1 MDGLPK
7 LDTLVYAIRTA
18 IQDKL
23 DDKVS
28 TTNFSSHTSDT
39 SLHLTAADRTR
50 LNNLIT
56 NTDAQA
62 TYATINA
69 LNSHVNDGY
78 IHLDSSKIATWNSK
92 AEGVHTHEISDINML
107 REELDAI
114 RDTGGVRQLTQA
126 ELAEILV
133 WN

>member
-1 MDGLPK
+1 MHELPK
-7 LDTLVYAIRTA
+7 LDTLVSAIRNA
-18 IQDKL
+18 IQNKL
-23 DDKVS
+23 NDKVS
-28 TTNFSSHTSDT
+28 ISNFDSHVADTSSH
-39 SLHLTAADRTR
+39 LTLEDRIKI
-50 LNNLIT
+50 NNLIT

-69 LNSHVNDGY
+69 LNSHVNDSY
-78 IHLDSSKIATWNSK
+78 IHLDSTKINRWDSK
-92 AEGVHTHEISDINML
+92 ADGVHTHEISDINML

>member
-7 LDTLVYAIRTA
+7 LDTLVSAIRTA

>member
-1 MDGLPK
+1 MNELPK
-7 LDTLVYAIRTA
+7 LDTLVAAIHNA
-18 IQDKL
+18 LQLKL
-23 DDKVS
+23 DSKAPLLDF
-28 TTNFSSHTSDT
+28 TEHTNDSIV
-39 SLHLTAADRTR
+39 HLSASDRTK

-56 NTDAQA
+56 NAEIQA

-78 IHLDSSKIATWNSK
+78 IHLDTNKVNRWNSK
-92 AEGVHTHEISDINML
+92 AEGVHTHEINDINML
-107 REELDAI
+107 REELDAL

>member
-1 MDGLPK
+1 MHELPK
-7 LDTLVYAIRTA
+7 LDTLVSAIRNA
-18 IQDKL
+18 IQNKL
-23 DDKVS
+23 DAKVS
-28 TTNFSSHTSDT
+28 TSNFDSHVADT
-39 SLHLTAADRTR
+39 SLHLTLEDRIKI
-50 LNNLIT
+50 NNLIT

-78 IHLDSSKIATWNSK
+78 IHLDSTKINRWNSK
-92 AEGVHTHEISDINML
+92 ADGVHTHEISDINML

>member
-7 LDTLVYAIRTA
+7 LDTLVFAIRTA

>member
-1 MDGLPK
+1 MNELPK
-7 LDTLVYAIRTA
+7 LDTLVAAIHSA
-18 IQDKL
+18 LQLKL
-23 DDKVS
+23 DSKAPLLDFTEH
-28 TTNFSSHTSDT
+28 TTDSIM
-39 SLHLTAADRTR
+39 HLSASDRTK

-56 NTDAQA
+56 NAEIQA

-78 IHLDSSKIATWNSK
+78 IHLDTNKINRWNSK
-92 AEGVHTHEISDINML
+92 ADGVHTHEINDINML
-107 REELDAI
+107 REELDAL

>member
-1 MDGLPK
+1 MNELPK
-7 LDTLVYAIRTA
+7 LDTLVAAIHNA
-18 IQDKL
+18 LQLKL
-23 DDKVS
+23 DSKAPLLDF
-28 TTNFSSHTSDT
+28 TEHTNDSIV
-39 SLHLTAADRTR
+39 HLSASDRTK

-56 NTDAQA
+56 NAEIQA

-78 IHLDSSKIATWNSK
+78 IHLDTNKVNRWNSK
-92 AEGVHTHEISDINML
+92 ADGVHTHEISDINML
-107 REELDAI
+107 REELDAL

>member
-1 MDGLPK
+1 MNELPK
-7 LDTLVYAIRTA
+7 LDTLVAAIHNSL
-18 IQDKL
+18 QLKL
-23 DDKVS
+23 DSKAPLLDF
-28 TTNFSSHTSDT
+28 TEHTNDSIV
-39 SLHLTAADRTR
+39 HLSASDRTK
-50 LNNLIT
+50 LNNLVT
-56 NTDAQA
+56 NAEIQA

-78 IHLDSSKIATWNSK
+78 IHLDTNKVNRWNSK
-92 AEGVHTHEISDINML
+92 AEGVHTHEINDINML
-107 REELDAI
+107 REELDAL

>member
-1 MDGLPK
+1 MDELPK
-7 LDTLVYAIRTA
+7 LDTLVTA
-18 IQDKL
+18 IHNALQLKL
-23 DDKVS
+23 DSKAPLLDF
-28 TTNFSSHTSDT
+28 TEHTNDSIV
-39 SLHLTAADRTR
+39 HLSASDRTK

-56 NTDAQA
+56 NAEIQA

-78 IHLDSSKIATWNSK
+78 IHLDTNKVNRWNSK
-92 AEGVHTHEISDINML
+92 AEGVHTHEINDINML
-107 REELDAI
+107 REELDAL

>member
-1 MDGLPK
+1 MNELPK
-7 LDTLVYAIRTA
+7 LDTLVAAIHNA
-18 IQDKL
+18 LQLKL
-23 DDKVS
+23 DSKAPLLDF
-28 TTNFSSHTSDT
+28 TEHTNDSIV
-39 SLHLTAADRTR
+39 HLSASDRTK

-56 NTDAQA
+56 NAEIQA

-78 IHLDSSKIATWNSK
+78 IHLDTNKVNRWNSK
-92 AEGVHTHEISDINML
+92 ADGVHTHEINDINML
-107 REELDAI
+107 REELDAL

>member
-1 MDGLPK
+1 MNELPK
-7 LDTLVYAIRTA
+7 LDTLVAAIHNA
-18 IQDKL
+18 LQLKL
-23 DDKVS
+23 DSKAPLLDF
-28 TTNFSSHTSDT
+28 TEHTNDSIV
-39 SLHLTAADRTR
+39 HLSASDRTK

-56 NTDAQA
+56 NAEIQA

-78 IHLDSSKIATWNSK
+78 IHLDTNKINRWNSK
-92 AEGVHTHEISDINML
+92 AEGVHTHEINDINML
-107 REELDAI
+107 REELDAL

>member
-1 MDGLPK
+1 MNELPK
-7 LDTLVYAIRTA
+7 LDALVTA
-18 IQDKL
+18 IHNALQLKL
-23 DDKVS
+23 DSKAPLLDFTEH
-28 TTNFSSHTSDT
+28 TTDSIV
-39 SLHLTAADRTR
+39 HLSASDRTK
-50 LNNLIT
+50 LDNLVT
-56 NTDAQA
+56 NAEMQA

-78 IHLDSSKIATWNSK
+78 IHLDTNKINRWNSK
-92 AEGVHTHEISDINML
+92 AEGVHTHEINDINML
-107 REELDAI
+107 REELDAL

>member
-1 MDGLPK
+1 MNELPHNALQLK
-7 LDTLVYAIRTA
+7 LDSKAPLLDFTEHTTDSIVHLSASDRT
-18 IQDKL
+18 KL
-23 DDKVS
+23 DNLV
-28 TTNFSSHTSDT
+28 TN
-39 SLHLTAADRTR
+39 AEM
-50 LNNLIT
+50 
-56 NTDAQA
+56 QA

-78 IHLDSSKIATWNSK
+78 IHLDTNKINRWNSK
-92 AEGVHTHEISDINML
+92 AEGVHTHEINDINML
-107 REELDAI
+107 REELDAL

>member
-1 MDGLPK
+1 MHELPK
-7 LDTLVYAIRTA
+7 LDTLVSAIRNA
-18 IQDKL
+18 IQNKL

-28 TTNFSSHTSDT
+28 TSNFDSHVADTSSH
-39 SLHLTAADRTR
+39 LTLEDRIKI
-50 LNNLIT
+50 NNLIT

-78 IHLDSSKIATWNSK
+78 IHLDSTKINRWNSK
-92 AEGVHTHEISDINML
+92 ADGVHTHEISDINML

>member
-1 MDGLPK
+1 MNKLPK
-7 LDTLVYAIRTA
+7 LDALVTA
-18 IQDKL
+18 IHNALQLKL
-23 DDKVS
+23 DSKAPLLDF
-28 TTNFSSHTSDT
+28 TEHTNDSIV
-39 SLHLTAADRTR
+39 HLSASDRTK

-56 NTDAQA
+56 NAEIQA

-78 IHLDSSKIATWNSK
+78 IHLDTNKVNRWNSK
-92 AEGVHTHEISDINML
+92 ADGVHTHEINDINML
-107 REELDAI
+107 REELDAL

>member
-1 MDGLPK
+1 MNELPK
-7 LDTLVYAIRTA
+7 LDTLVAAIHNA
-18 IQDKL
+18 LQLKL
-23 DDKVS
+23 DSKAPLLDF
-28 TTNFSSHTSDT
+28 TEHTNDSIV
-39 SLHLTAADRTR
+39 HLSASDRTK
-50 LNNLIT
+50 LDNLVT
-56 NTDAQA
+56 NAEMQA

-78 IHLDSSKIATWNSK
+78 IHLDTNKINRWNSK
-92 AEGVHTHEISDINML
+92 AEGVHTHEINDINML
-107 REELDAI
+107 REELDAL

>member
-7 LDTLVYAIRTA
+7 LDTLVSAIRTA

-23 DDKVS
+23 NDKVS
-28 TTNFSSHTSDT
+28 TTNFRSHTSDT
-39 SLHLTAADRTR
+39 SLHLTAEDRTR

-78 IHLDSSKIATWNSK
+78 IHLDSNKIATWNSK

-114 RDTGGVRQLTQA
+114 RDTGGVRQLTQV

>member
-1 MDGLPK
+1 MNELPK
-7 LDTLVYAIRTA
+7 LDTLVTA
-18 IQDKL
+18 IHNALQLKL
-23 DDKVS
+23 DSKAPLLDF
-28 TTNFSSHTSDT
+28 TEHTNDSIV
-39 SLHLTAADRTR
+39 HLSASDRTK

-56 NTDAQA
+56 NAEIQA

-78 IHLDSSKIATWNSK
+78 IHLDTNKVNRWNSK
-92 AEGVHTHEISDINML
+92 AEGVHTHEINDINML
-107 REELDAI
+107 REELDAL